1 MGGALDLRM
10 SGVQGGLGEHKR
22 DILKLREE
30 VNGLTVKSASHEV
43 DIQKNSDALRK
54 LEKQRNMDEQNWKA
68 QMDAVHDVLD
78 TKVNEKPFEECAEN
92 MSFRVDKAWRQRCS
106 QRFRNI
112 LDMIAKKAD
121 HSVLRLLQISQQ
133 HIESQLERVK
143 HERELWK
150 EVVERRQQ
158 QPLQLALSMKEQPA
172 DATGGSQSARAL
184 R

>member
-1 MGGALDLRM
+1 MGIEL
-10 SGVQGGLGEHKR
+10 LGWE
-22 DILKLREE
+22 D
-30 VNGLTVKSASHEV
+30 
-43 DIQKNSDALRK
+43 
-54 LEKQRNMDEQNWKA
+54 
-68 QMDAVHDVLD
+68 
-78 TKVNEKPFEECAEN
+78 CAEN

-150 EVVERRQQ
+150 EVVELQKSADMLRKMEKQRNQDEQNWKAQMDAVHDVLDTKVNEKPFEDLKHCRQ
-158 QPLQLALSMKEQPA
+158 L
-172 DATGGSQSARAL
+172 
-184 R
+184 